1 MKKLVSMLLALTL
14 ALIMGCAQAED
25 STSETTAVRI
35 GALKG
40 PTSMGMAQML
50 KDAADGNSNY
60 QFTIAGAP
68 DEITALLVKGELDVA
83 AVPSNLASVLYNNTN
98 GGVKVAMINT
108 LGILYVVEA
117 GDTVNSVADLKGR
130 TVYSSGKGATPEYS
144 VDYILSQNGIDPE
157 TDVTVEF
164 KSEHTELAAALQ
176 SGTADLAVL
185 PEPFVTTVLAG
196 NDNLRVALNL
206 NEEWDKVSNGS
217 GMVTGVLVVRS
228 EFAEQHPDELTALL
242 EAYEQSVNFVN
253 ENPAEAAAIIEQNG
267 IAKAAVAEQAI
278 PKCNIVFISGNEMRT
293 KVEGFLEILF
303 DMNPKAVGGALPGD
317 DFYYGADAVQAEAA

>member
-14 ALIMGCAQAED
+14 VLIMGCAQAED

-206 NEEWDKVSNGS
+206 NEEWDKVSDGS

>member
-14 ALIMGCAQAED
+14 VLIMGCAQAED

-206 NEEWDKVSNGS
+206 NEEWDKVSDGS

-253 ENPAEAAAIIEQNG
+253 ENPAEAAAIIEQNS

>member
-14 ALIMGCAQAED
+14 VLIMGCAQAED

-196 NDNLRVALNL
+196 NDNLHVALNL
-206 NEEWDKVSNGS
+206 NEEWDKVSDGS

>member
-14 ALIMGCAQAED
+14 VLIMGCAQAED

-98 GGVKVAMINT
+98 GGVKVAMINS

-206 NEEWDKVSNGS
+206 NEEWEKVSDGS

>member
-14 ALIMGCAQAED
+14 VLIMGCAQAED

-50 KDAADGNSNY
+50 KDTADGNSNY

-68 DEITALLVKGELDVA
+68 DEIMALLVKGELDVA

-206 NEEWDKVSNGS
+206 NEEWDKVSDGS

>member
-14 ALIMGCAQAED
+14 VLIMGCAQAED

-206 NEEWDKVSNGS
+206 NEEWDKVSDGS

-253 ENPAEAAAIIEQNG
+253 ENPAEAAGIIEQNG

>member
-14 ALIMGCAQAED
+14 VLIMGCAQAED

-206 NEEWDKVSNGS
+206 NEEWDKVSDGS
-217 GMVTGVLVVRS
+217 GMVTVCWWC
-228 EFAEQHPDELTALL
+228 
-242 EAYEQSVNFVN
+242 
-253 ENPAEAAAIIEQNG
+253 AASLPSS
-267 IAKAAVAEQAI
+267 I
-278 PKCNIVFISGNEMRT
+278 P
-293 KVEGFLEILF
+293 
-303 DMNPKAVGGALPGD
+303 MN
-317 DFYYGADAVQAEAA
+317 

>member
-14 ALIMGCAQAED
+14 VLIMGCAQAED

-176 SGTADLAVL
+176 SGNADLAVL

-206 NEEWDKVSNGS
+206 NEEWDKVSDGS

>member
-14 ALIMGCAQAED
+14 VLIMGCAQAED

-206 NEEWDKVSNGS
+206 NEEWDKVSDGS

-317 DFYYGADAVQAEAA
+317 DFYYGADTVQAEAA

>member
-130 TVYSSGKGATPEYS
+130 TIYSSGKGATPEYS

-206 NEEWDKVSNGS
+206 NEEWDKVSDGS

>member
-14 ALIMGCAQAED
+14 VLIMGCAQAED

-206 NEEWDKVSNGS
+206 NEEWDKVSDGS

-267 IAKAAVAEQAI
+267 IAKAAVAEKAI

>member
-1 MKKLVSMLLALTL
+1 MLLALTL
-14 ALIMGCAQAED
+14 VLIMGCAQAED

-130 TVYSSGKGATPEYS
+130 TIYSSGKGATPEYS

-206 NEEWDKVSNGS
+206 NEEWDKVSDGS

>member
-14 ALIMGCAQAED
+14 VLIMGCAQAED

-206 NEEWDKVSNGS
+206 NEEWDKVSDGS

-242 EAYEQSVNFVN
+242 EAYEQSVKFVN